1 MAGQYVFIF
10 AAALVVATLATP
22 LVRRL
27 ALRWS
32 FLDLPE
38 ARKPHD
44 RPIPLLGGLA
54 IIAGVLAGMVA
65 YRERVEL
72 VQLGVILV
80 GATWISL
87 WGLWDDRS
95 GLRVAS
101 KLVAQALAAA
111 ALVFAGVRVSLPLPE
126 VADVILSFLWI
137 VAVTN
142 AFNLLDNMDGLS
154 AGIGAVTAAC
164 FLLLAVL
171 NGQYLVGALA
181 AATLGACLG
190 FLVYNFNPA
199 QIFMGD
205 SGSLFLGFI
214 LAVLGIKL
222 RFPDNSNTVTWMVP
236 PLVLLIPLFDTTL
249 VVVSR
254 LRRGL
259 NPLRTPGRDHLS
271 HRLVERGWTLRETV
285 LLLLLASCASGA
297 VAIFVSVADHSAA
310 YAVAA
315 IVSIGAAVALVLL
328 ERPPVVP

>member
-1 MAGQYVFIF
+1 MAGQYVLIF
-10 AAALVVATLATP
+10 VAALFVATVATP

-27 ALRWS
+27 ALRWDV
-32 FLDLPE
+32 LDVPE
-38 ARKPHD
+38 ARKTHA
-44 RPIPLLGGLA
+44 RPMPLLGGLA
-54 IIAGVLAGMVA
+54 LLAGVLAGMVA
-65 YRERVEL
+65 YQERVEL
-72 VQLGVILV
+72 VELGVILV

-101 KLVAQALAAA
+101 KLTAQGLAAA
-111 ALVFAGVRVSLPLPE
+111 ALVFGGVRVSLPLPE
-126 VADVILSFLWI
+126 AADVMLSFLWI
-137 VAVTN
+137 IVVTN

-154 AGIGAVTAAC
+154 AGVGAVTATF
-164 FLLLAVL
+164 FLLLAAL

-181 AATLGACLG
+181 AAVLGACLG
-190 FLVYNFNPA
+190 FLLYNFNPA

-222 RFPDNSNTVTWMVP
+222 RFPGHSNTVTWLVP
-236 PLVLLIPLFDTTL
+236 VLVLLVPLFDTAL

-259 NPLRTPGRDHLS
+259 NPLTTPGSDHLS

-297 VAIFVSVADHSAA
+297 VAIFVSVASHAAA
-310 YAVAA
+310 YSVAGL
-315 IVSIGAAVALVLL
+315 VSIVALVALLYL
-328 ERPPVVP
+328 ERRPVVP